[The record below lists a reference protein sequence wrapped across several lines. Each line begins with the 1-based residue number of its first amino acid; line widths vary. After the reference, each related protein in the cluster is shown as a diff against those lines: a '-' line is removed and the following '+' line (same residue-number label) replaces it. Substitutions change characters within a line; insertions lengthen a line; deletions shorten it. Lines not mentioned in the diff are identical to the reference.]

1 MHGVVMFGCRWTRR
15 GHKRAPRIQSGVS
28 SREWLAVCASTAPVV
43 LGLVSPIACFMFP
56 PKGRFAFSPS
66 IWWFEAVTRTLAGMW
81 SAALRE
87 TRSTNTNAHSD
98 TVALGESLGRRSL
111 VSPPKGMTLL
121 GTVGTCTPTPLR
133 ACSWGAS
140 CGNQKKAR
148 SECFRNLGKPLC
160 DRMGQGVSP
169 EMGGV
174 LSASFRLPQNK
185 APSKRTPQNRS
196 FAPRASARQRAG
208 AKPGAESGVHGVSE
222 AGTPGMG
229 SSGLGFRHPKKG
241 TPQRTPCVCEFF
253 FWGEPFEKWL
263 LDMNI
268 RRILMSTKG
277 FRMKVHTHASFIT
290 SPWFPFG
297 KQRIGPTLP

>member
-1 MHGVVMFGCRWTRR
+1 MFGCRWTRR

-133 ACSWGAS
+133 ACSWGAL

-148 SECFRNLGKPLC
+148 SECFRNLGKTLC

-174 LSASFRLPQNK
+174 LSASLQTPKQSTLEAHTPK
-185 APSKRTPQNRS
+185 ATE
-196 FAPRASARQRAG
+196 ASPPGLRRGNVPVQSRVPKAESMESL
-208 AKPGAESGVHGVSE
+208 KPGL
-222 AGTPGMG
+222 
-229 SSGLGFRHPKKG
+229 LGWAQVAWALGIPKRAPLKEHPV
-241 TPQRTPCVCEFF
+241 CV
-253 FWGEPFEKWL
+253 
-263 LDMNI
+263 
-268 RRILMSTKG
+268 
-277 FRMKVHTHASFIT
+277 
-290 SPWFPFG
+290 
-297 KQRIGPTLP
+297 